1 MGVNFNIVENEPLV
15 TNIEDFKKDYLSNN
29 YTLIDLG
36 QKYSIS
42 YGSVRKIVKELNLPV
57 RPRGKFKRGVLYE

>member
-15 TNIEDFKKDYLSNN
+15 TNIEDFKKDYLSNK

-42 YGSVRKIVKELNLPV
+42 YGSVRKIVKELNLPA
-57 RPRGKFKRGVLYE
+57 RPRGKFKRGVIYE